1 MYTGCNIFMMTNKTQ
16 LVLICCVCG
25 ARLVAWVGSG
35 QLRRMGTGAGGWV
48 VPRWTRFVSR
58 ETVVAAAGCPAD
70 MTLPSITTK
79 HTLIFLF

>member
-1 MYTGCNIFMMTNKTQ
+1 MQYLHDDQQDTIGVDM
-16 LVLICCVCG
+16 LCVCG

-79 HTLIFLF
+79 HTLLFHF